1 MSTPTDYYFTDEHEW
16 AHSEEGTIAAVGI
29 SEHAQDLLGDVVFV
43 ELPAEGEEFEA
54 GDEIGVIES
63 VKTASEI
70 YTPVSGEVVAVND
83 ELLDAPELVNESPY
97 GDGWLVK
104 IEMFDTGQLDE
115 LMDAEA
121 YDEFVLENE

>member
-16 AHSEEGTIAAVGI
+16 AHAEEGTVAVVGI

-43 ELPAEGEEFEA
+43 ELPGEGESFEA

-83 ELLDAPELVNESPY
+83 ELHDAPELVNESPY

-104 IEMFDTGQLDE
+104 VEMDDTGQLDE

-121 YDEFVLENE
+121 YDEFVLENQ